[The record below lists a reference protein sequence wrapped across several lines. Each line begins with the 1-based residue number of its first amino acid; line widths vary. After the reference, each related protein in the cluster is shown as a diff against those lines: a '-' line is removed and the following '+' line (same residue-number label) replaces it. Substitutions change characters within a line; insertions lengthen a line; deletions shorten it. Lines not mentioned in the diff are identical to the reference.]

1 MVSRLN
7 NAFCGRPPNIQLN
20 PLHCRKSV
28 GLAPPP
34 PFFFLPLFSKCPS
47 NSAHHEPPSHIVF
60 DHSCSGDHNKY

>member
-34 PFFFLPLFSKCPS
+34 PLFFSPS
-47 NSAHHEPPSHIVF
+47 LLEVSE
-60 DHSCSGDHNKY
+60 